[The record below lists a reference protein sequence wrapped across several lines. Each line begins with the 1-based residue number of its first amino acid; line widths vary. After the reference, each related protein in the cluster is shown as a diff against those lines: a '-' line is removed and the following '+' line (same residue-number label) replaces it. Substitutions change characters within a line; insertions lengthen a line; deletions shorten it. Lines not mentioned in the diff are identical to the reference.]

1 MSFYGSIY
9 YELVDTFY
17 KVLVH
22 NKGKTNIGFPVA
34 ADVKDEQTLMAIG
47 RKGVLDIDS
56 GNRWIKFTAS
66 PDTTKYTIWHEKPD
80 EENVQSIASFTRLES
95 APEGVTPTNLYAG
108 DVIQVSS
115 FDYDKAGHTAKSEIR
130 YYKLPTSTVEADIA
144 SLMSAVGD
152 IKDIYPS
159 KTEEDVENDEDVK
172 NIGKAIGD
180 IESYRLQMG
189 EGHETYTLCN
199 GLYDLN
205 QIANTIGSVSEDI
218 YDGFVWDRTFTDSF
232 GNLRTVFPTEYSK
245 KSLCDAIGNVELL
258 VDANGDPLNIV
269 QAINKT
275 AGDNS
280 ALTGNLTVTNIAVEK
295 HETDIGLLND
305 AVTAQQEKITELET
319 KIAELEGYKALIEDY
334 GTRIE
339 AIEAQL
345 QTE

>member
-1 MSFYGSIY
+1 
-9 YELVDTFY
+9 
-17 KVLVH
+17 
-22 NKGKTNIGFPVA
+22 
-34 ADVKDEQTLMAIG
+34 
-47 RKGVLDIDS
+47 
-56 GNRWIKFTAS
+56 
-66 PDTTKYTIWHEKPD
+66 
-80 EENVQSIASFTRLES
+80 
-95 APEGVTPTNLYAG
+95 
-108 DVIQVSS
+108 
-115 FDYDKAGHTAKSEIR
+115 
-130 YYKLPTSTVEADIA
+130 
-144 SLMSAVGD
+144 MSAVGD

-305 AVTAQQEKITELET
+305 AVTA
-319 KIAELEGYKALIEDY
+319 
-334 GTRIE
+334 
-339 AIEAQL
+339 
-345 QTE
+345 